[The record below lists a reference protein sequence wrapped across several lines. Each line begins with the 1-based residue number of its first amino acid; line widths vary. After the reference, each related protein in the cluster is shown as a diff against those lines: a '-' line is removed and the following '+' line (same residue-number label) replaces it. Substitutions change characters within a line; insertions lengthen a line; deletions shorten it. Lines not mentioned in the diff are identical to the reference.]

1 MEISIIGSGVMGRD
15 ISLLLSQSKHIRKI
29 NLVSPYSDF
38 KKKQT
43 DFKSYLSKKTK
54 ELEKRY
60 NTNEFK
66 KIKLT
71 SSLKVVKNN
80 KFLIE
85 TIIESKIE
93 KEKLI
98 KELNKHVDSETL
110 LFSNSSSLDLRS
122 LKKHFK
128 FQENFFGMH
137 FFNPVVQTKLIE
149 LIYINKKQKKV
160 LEFYKDLF
168 LDLKKQII
176 KIEFFP
182 GYIVNRILLAQI
194 NEACFILENNILSAK
209 EIDDAYKAATSNF
222 KGPFQI
228 SDLIGND
235 VVLNMLNNLFSQT
248 EDDKFKPNK
257 TLQEMVKNNKLGN
270 KTKSGFYK
278 DL

>member
-29 NLVSPYSDF
+29 NLISPYSDF

-43 DFKSYLSKKTK
+43 DFKSYLNKKTK

-71 SSLKVVKNN
+71 NSLKVVKNN

-85 TIIESKIE
+85 TIIENKIE

-98 KELNKHVDSETL
+98 KELNKHVDSEAL
-110 LFSNSSSLDLRS
+110 LFSNSSSLDLRI
-122 LKKHFK
+122 LKEHFK

-149 LIYINKKQKKV
+149 LIYINKKQKKA

-176 KIEFFP
+176 IIEFFP

-194 NEACFILENNILSAK
+194 NEACFILENNILSAR
-209 EIDDAYKAATSNF
+209 EIDDAYKAATNNF

-248 EDDKFKPNK
+248 KDDKFKPNK
-257 TLQEMVKNNKLGN
+257 TLKEMVKNNKLGN

>member
-85 TIIESKIE
+85 TIIENKIE

-176 KIEFFP
+176 IIEFFP

-248 EDDKFKPNK
+248 EDHKFKPNK
-257 TLQEMVKNNKLGN
+257 TLKEMVKNNKLGN